1 MMKTIWM
8 PAYLLFALGITGMAQ
23 DVEEPSEL
31 KSLRESWQRAVRQ
44 ATEPLNRRYVESLET
59 MKRQFTRDGKL
70 KEALA
75 IDAEI
80 NKLKAAEVATEQSS
94 SNKLQILSSF
104 YGEVGGSRKVETTG
118 ILKQALENREDE
130 IVLNTKFGAAGQ
142 DPAMAAAKETTIT
155 YKIRGETKTKTFP
168 ENHRLNFRDDL
179 D

>member
-1 MMKTIWM
+1 
-8 PAYLLFALGITGMAQ
+8 MAR
-23 DVEEPSEL
+23 DGEEPSEL

-80 NKLKAAEVATEQSS
+80 NKLNAAEMATEWSL

-104 YGEVGGSRKVETTG
+104 CGEVGGPRKVETTG
-118 ILKQALENREDE
+118 ILKQAPENREEE
-130 IVLNTKFGAAGQ
+130 IVLNTRFGAVGH
-142 DPAMAAAKETTIT
+142 DPATAAAKETTIT
-155 YKIRGETKTKTFP
+155 YKIRGETKKKTFP